1 MNVVPLTVE
10 TGRETGKGA
19 SRRLRTDGR
28 IPATVYGGALP
39 PTTVTIER
47 AELRRALS
55 TPAGANAL
63 IELRYG
69 SESHFTLVK
78 EIQRHPVR
86 REPIHIDLQ
95 RIDPEKPMSLT
106 VPIVLEG
113 EAKKVTSNGG
123 YVDQALNGLPV
134 SVRPDSIP
142 NEIRISI
149 ADMDIDQTL
158 TVADLILPSGVVS
171 EVDPG
176 DPVVTAALT
185 RAAIVAHNEEEGG
198 EGVEGE
204 GGEGGEA
211 TGEAGDGAEAA
222 ADSDS

>member
-19 SRRLRTDGR
+19 SRRLRVDGKV
-28 IPATVYGGALP
+28 PATVYGLDLP
-39 PTTVTIER
+39 ATTVTIER
-47 AELRRALS
+47 TELRRALS

-86 REPIHIDLQ
+86 RDPIHVDLQ
-95 RIDPEKPMSLT
+95 RIDPEQPMSLT
-106 VPIVLEG
+106 VPIILDG

-123 YVDQALNGLPV
+123 FVDQALNGLPV

-142 NEIRISI
+142 NAIHISI
-149 ADMDIDQTL
+149 AEMDIDQTI
-158 TVADLILPSGVVS
+158 TVADLVLPSGVVS
-171 EVDPG
+171 EADPG

-198 EGVEGE
+198 EGADGTEGAE
-204 GGEGGEA
+204 GDGA
-211 TGEAGDGAEAA
+211 SAEAGDS
-222 ADSDS
+222 ADTDS

>member
-19 SRRLRTDGR
+19 ARRLRVGGKV
-28 IPATVYGGALP
+28 PATVYGLDLP
-39 PTTVTIER
+39 ATTVTIER
-47 AELRRALS
+47 TELRRALS

-69 SESHFTLVK
+69 TESHFTLVK

-86 REPIHIDLQ
+86 RDPIHVDLQ
-95 RIDPEKPMSLT
+95 RIDPEQPMSLT
-106 VPIVLEG
+106 VPIILDG

-123 YVDQALNGLPV
+123 FVDQALNGLPV

-142 NEIRISI
+142 NAIHISI
-149 ADMDIDQTL
+149 AEMEIDQTI
-158 TVADLILPSGVVS
+158 TVADLVLPNGVVA
-171 EVDPG
+171 EADPG

-198 EGVEGE
+198 EGGE
-204 GGEGGEA
+204 GSEGGDGA
-211 TGEAGDGAEAA
+211 SAEAGDSAD
-222 ADSDS
+222 ADS